1 MADWPALVGPA
12 LAAVTQPL
20 RLTSG
25 SLTIACSGPIA
36 LELSH
41 LAPELMARINGG
53 LGRVAVERLRF
64 VQGAAPARKTSQ
76 PALPPRPVALPKR
89 VTSALEGL
97 PTGDLRE
104 ALERLA
110 RGVYRK
116 QG

>member
-1 MADWPALVGPA
+1 MADWQALVGPA

-20 RLTSG
+20 RLTAG

-36 LELSH
+36 MELSH
-41 LAPELMARINGG
+41 LAPELVARINGG

-64 VQGAAPARKTSQ
+64 VQTAQPAASGGK
-76 PALPPRPVALPKR
+76 PALPPRPVALPAR
-89 VTSALEGL
+89 VATALDSL

>member
-1 MADWPALVGPA
+1 
-12 LAAVTQPL
+12 
-20 RLTSG
+20 
-25 SLTIACSGPIA
+25 
-36 LELSH
+36 
-41 LAPELMARINGG
+41 LAPELVARINGG

-64 VQGAAPARKTSQ
+64 VQTTQPAASGGK
-76 PALPPRPVALPKR
+76 PALPPRPVALPAR
-89 VTSALEGL
+89 VAAALDSL

>member
-1 MADWPALVGPA
+1 
-12 LAAVTQPL
+12 
-20 RLTSG
+20 
-25 SLTIACSGPIA
+25 
-36 LELSH
+36 
-41 LAPELMARINGG
+41 
-53 LGRVAVERLRF
+53 VAVERLRF
-64 VQGAAPARKTSQ
+64 VQTNQPARPGAK